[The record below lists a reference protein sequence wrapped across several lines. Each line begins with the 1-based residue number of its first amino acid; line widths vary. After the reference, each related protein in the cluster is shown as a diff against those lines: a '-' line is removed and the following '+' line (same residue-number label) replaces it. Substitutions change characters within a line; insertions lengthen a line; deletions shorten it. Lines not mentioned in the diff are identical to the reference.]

1 MEKTKSQSLFERAK
15 KVIPGGVNS
24 PVRAFRAVGG
34 DPLFIAKAKGPHLWD
49 ADNNKFIDYVCSW
62 GPMILGHAADS
73 VVDAA
78 KVAIE
83 NSSSFGAPTEAEIE
97 LAELVIERVASVE
110 RLRLVSSGTEATMSA
125 IRVAR
130 GYTGR
135 DAIIKFEGC
144 YHGHADYLLTKAGSG
159 VATFGLPDSPGVPA
173 DFAKHTLLAPY
184 NDLEAVRAL
193 FEARP
198 NDIAAIIL
206 EPIAGNMGCILPDP
220 GYLQGLKAITEQYGA
235 LLIFD
240 EVMTGLRVSAAG
252 VQGLYDCIPD
262 LTCFGKVIGGGMP
275 MGAYGGRGE
284 IMDKVAPAGPVYQA
298 GTLSGNP
305 ITMHAGLATLS
316 LLKNNEVYKKLEI
329 SASSLTDGL
338 ESLANE
344 IGVPFKT
351 NRVGSMFG
359 IFFTEKESVETY
371 TDVLTG
377 DNELFVKFFT
387 EMLRRGVY
395 LAPSPFEAGFL
406 SIKHD
411 SKIIATT
418 LHAAKEAF
426 KLVSGR

>member
-49 ADNNKFIDYVCSW
+49 ADDNKFIDYVCSW

-206 EPIAGNMGCILPDP
+206 EPIAGNMGCILPEP
-220 GYLQGLKAITEQYGA
+220 GYLEGLKSITEQYGA

-240 EVMTGLRVSAAG
+240 EVMTGLRVSSAG
-252 VQGLYDCIPD
+252 VQGLYDVTPD

-305 ITMHAGLATLS
+305 CAVAAGLATMKGLTP
-316 LLKNNEVYKKLEI
+316 EVYDFLETQGAKLEAGI
-329 SASSLTDGL
+329 NEALK
-338 ESLANE
+338 ESGQTG
-344 IGVPFKT
+344 IVQ
-351 NRVGSMFG
+351 RSGSMLTL
-359 IFFTEKESVETY
+359 FFNDGSPVRNFADAQACDHEK
-371 TDVLTG
+371 
-377 DNELFVKFFT
+377 FKHFFQGLL
-387 EMLRRGVY
+387 EHGVY
-395 LAPSPFEAGFL
+395 LPASGYESWFFSSQHDDEVITSTIDA
-406 SIKHD
+406 IK
-411 SKIIATT
+411 SVLKS
-418 LHAAKEAF
+418 L
-426 KLVSGR
+426 

>member
-1 MEKTKSQSLFERAK
+1 MRIRCERRTPRLDGK
-15 KVIPGGVNS
+15 NKVAICLNEPKGYPGGVNS

-34 DPLFIAKAKGPHLWD
+34 DPVYRKSKGPHLWD
-49 ADNNKFIDYVCSW
+49 ADDNKFIDYVCSW

-73 VVDAA
+73 VVAAA

-184 NDLEAVRAL
+184 NDLKAVRAL

-252 VQGLYDCIPD
+252 VQGLYDCTPD

-284 IMDKVAPAGPVYQA
+284 IMDKVAQRVRIPSRNAIRKPLCGR
-298 GTLSGNP
+298 SR
-305 ITMHAGLATLS
+305 
-316 LLKNNEVYKKLEI
+316 
-329 SASSLTDGL
+329 
-338 ESLANE
+338 
-344 IGVPFKT
+344 IG
-351 NRVGSMFG
+351 R
-359 IFFTEKESVETY
+359 
-371 TDVLTG
+371 
-377 DNELFVKFFT
+377 
-387 EMLRRGVY
+387 
-395 LAPSPFEAGFL
+395 
-406 SIKHD
+406 
-411 SKIIATT
+411 
-418 LHAAKEAF
+418 
-426 KLVSGR
+426 